1 MPFDPESAFAP
12 VSQVANMPLVLVCP
26 TTMPA
31 DKLADFVALA
41 RRSKEKLSYAS
52 PGSGS
57 SLHLA
62 MESFKQ
68 VTGIEAEHIAYK
80 SGPEAVQSL
89 LSGQVG
95 ARIADLPL
103 VLPHIRSG
111 SLRALAVAG
120 PVRLSQLPDVP
131 TLDESGVRGVVAASW
146 FGLVAPARTPAPVI
160 DKLNALVARALREPD
175 LVQRFETGGAKLR
188 ASRPEEFA
196 AYIVRQR
203 AESQALI
210 RSANIRMQ

>member
-1 MPFDPESAFAP
+1 M
-12 VSQVANMPLVLVCP
+12 
-26 TTMPA
+26 
-31 DKLADFVALA
+31 
-41 RRSKEKLSYAS
+41 
-52 PGSGS
+52 
-57 SLHLA
+57 
-62 MESFKQ
+62 
-68 VTGIEAEHIAYK
+68 
-80 SGPEAVQSL
+80 
-89 LSGQVG
+89 
-95 ARIADLPL
+95 
-103 VLPHIRSG
+103 
-111 SLRALAVAG
+111 
-120 PVRLSQLPDVP
+120 PDVP

-175 LVQRFETGGAKLR
+175 LVQRFETGGAKLQ